1 MHGGGVAQVGMGPG
15 PLRCLLPCVR
25 EAPPPLRE
33 APPPL
38 RPPPTHLPLWPESL
52 TSHTCHYTLQVSF
65 DLSNSMHVDSRDGRR
80 SYAVWLSRLGYAGLG
95 QSSHWWLLFP
105 RHGLAVALVHGT
117 YISWDGR
124 AQHHC
129 TAVPNVA
136 PGDRL
141 LSLFCSL
148 PADCRKANERALM
161 GVEALREGGPVFAR
175 LALGM
180 LVMFRQVDPKR
191 ASAPQPKSKAAKR
204 AWGKAHFRFV
214 RSTVVDLTDTH
225 ATLLVES
232 SGVCE
237 VLAKCE
243 VNNIVVVG
251 WD

>member
-1 MHGGGVAQVGMGPG
+1 MLECIKAGLHKSPLALLGASPRPG
-15 PLRCLLPCVR
+15 PLPLPAPFCVR
-25 EAPPPLRE
+25 GPSPPL
-33 APPPL
+33 
-38 RPPPTHLPLWPESL
+38 
-52 TSHTCHYTLQVSF
+52 TCHYTLQVSF
-65 DLSNSMHVDSRDGRR
+65 DLSNSMHVDPWDGRR

-117 YISWDGR
+117 YVSWDGR
-124 AQHHC
+124 VQHHC
-129 TAVPNVA
+129 TAVPQVA

-141 LSLFCSL
+141 LSLFCTL
-148 PADCRKANERALM
+148 PADCMKANERALM

-175 LALGM
+175 LAVGM

-191 ASAPQPKSKAAKR
+191 ASAPQPESKAAKR

-214 RSTVVDLTDTH
+214 RSSVVDLTDTH
-225 ATLLVES
+225 ATLRVES
-232 SGVCE
+232 SGVCK